1 MYDIP
6 SLNARSMYTMI
17 SLANSDMNL
26 KQLKLYSPD
35 LNVFQEFSDADVH
48 QQNDMWYIPSEQQT
62 SYLRTECWDKWREI
76 SFWKIRDHIRPH
88 SIYEQRL
95 VNTTSKT
102 LPAMQ
107 FANANGEQ
115 SLSVYVFIHWISW
128 DLTINEQH
136 LLTALDWTMNVNSY
150 QWLLTLY
157 WLRAPY
163 GYIFRFGKLWITFDR
178 KVISTCNFQE
188 KFLELIKAF

>member
-62 SYLRTECWDKWREI
+62 SYLRTEC
-76 SFWKIRDHIRPH
+76 
-88 SIYEQRL
+88 
-95 VNTTSKT
+95 
-102 LPAMQ
+102 
-107 FANANGEQ
+107 
-115 SLSVYVFIHWISW
+115 
-128 DLTINEQH
+128 
-136 LLTALDWTMNVNSY
+136 
-150 QWLLTLY
+150 
-157 WLRAPY
+157 
-163 GYIFRFGKLWITFDR
+163 
-178 KVISTCNFQE
+178 
-188 KFLELIKAF
+188 